1 MKSIA
6 SRFALV
12 LAGMILIAMTVAL
25 ARSRPEDCGLLDG
38 SSSCPRVNA
47 VVSTD
52 ARTPT
57 PAPPQN
63 LVIVR
68 VESDK
73 PDIQVSWSEN

>member
-1 MKSIA
+1 MRPIT

-25 ARSRPEDCGLLDG
+25 ATSRPEDCGLLDG
-38 SSSCPRVNA
+38 PSPRVNTA
-47 VVSTD
+47 AAAD

-63 LVIVR
+63 VVFVR
-68 VESDK
+68 IESDK
-73 PDIQVSWSEN
+73 PDIRVSWAKN

>member
-1 MKSIA
+1 MRPIA

-25 ARSRPEDCGLLDG
+25 TISRPEDCGLL
-38 SSSCPRVNA
+38 SCASPQVNA
-47 VVSTD
+47 T
-52 ARTPT
+52 AAAKAPTPT

-63 LVIVR
+63 LVFVR

-73 PDIQVSWSEN
+73 PDIQVSWSEK

>member
-1 MKSIA
+1 MKPIA

-25 ARSRPEDCGLLDG
+25 GTSRPEDCGLFD
-38 SSSCPRVNA
+38 CPRPH
-47 VVSTD
+47 VSTASSD

-57 PAPPQN
+57 LAPAQN
-63 LVIVR
+63 LVFVR

-73 PDIQVSWSEN
+73 PDIKVSWAEN